1 MLQVC
6 FDCYGSYTT
15 DSVYQWDL
23 NRRLAI
29 RGLDYDSA
37 PAIHFSN
44 KKSKEALVVQ
54 STIEDGVIYCDVPN
68 ILLQEPYDI
77 VGYVCECLDQELT
90 TYETIRIP
98 VKPRVKPADYAY
110 EDNVEIL
117 TYYALMSEI
126 TSVKASTE
134 RTFNSMDASK
144 ASKSELSAVKV
155 EAKNN
160 LDTEI
165 AKVENEIASERA
177 RIDQLVASPEMAE
190 GDFEKEV
197 EDLRIDTKGTTHGS
211 AGTAVRNQIQAL
223 DSKIDANTN
232 QLSSEIDYGLKETNS
247 VVFETGGLSSQ
258 TGVKVSR
265 TDRVRTDFIE
275 VTENEIIEFD
285 KAKTIII
292 YRYNDNKGFI
302 DTATSDFVSL
312 KTVNLQDYAT
322 DNCHFI
328 KILGGYSEPITDCYI
343 ITLYSSKTINDKVN
357 YLQNEIDT
365 ANLFSSIDINVI
377 IGGINSATGNVANQR
392 TDRARTIE
400 YLPLPIT
407 LSNLNTNFN
416 YLAYYYDIDKSF
428 VSADSSFVACEE
440 SITIFGSGFV
450 KVVFQNSTNTEI
462 TEEELASI
470 QGVSGKIPSTTYN
483 KAIID
488 DNSNKINS
496 IEKVVLYPISNNQ
509 IARLGWSVYSGTTPP
524 QQTLPSYA
532 LAYKYG
538 CRIMLC
544 DIRVTSDGAFV
555 CLHDED
561 LGASLG
567 TNYFRKAD
575 GTELTTE
582 EKTRLVSDMT
592 LAELLE
598 LDAGLYKGE
607 QYRGTKV
614 LQLEDFI
621 CWCGNLGC
629 RPMLETKVLLT
640 EAQINEIATMCKKY
654 NVAESVIVADDQ
666 QYLNTTLE
674 MWHTALPNAK
684 TMCVRGG
691 NRNYDNAVVHANSL
705 IACGYETM
713 ISFTNEST
721 ILEKFEE
728 LTECGILLEYSE
740 VNSGNIDALYSDG
753 TLSHIHYPVSSYVNI
768 SQYLIDKLINV

>member
-1 MLQVC
+1 MIM
-6 FDCYGSYTT
+6 SYTPT
-15 DSVYQWDL
+15 DWVQ
-23 NRRLAI
+23 
-29 RGLDYDSA
+29 
-37 PAIHFSN
+37 N
-44 KKSKEALVVQ
+44 K
-54 STIEDGVIYCDVPN
+54 TPIN
-68 ILLQEPYDI
+68 
-77 VGYVCECLDQELT
+77 
-90 TYETIRIP
+90 ET
-98 VKPRVKPADYAY
+98 
-110 EDNVEIL
+110 
-117 TYYALMSEI
+117 
-126 TSVKASTE
+126 
-134 RTFNSMDASK
+134 
-144 ASKSELSAVKV
+144 
-155 EAKNN
+155 N
-160 LDTEI
+160 LDKMERGI
-165 AKVENEIASERA
+165 AEAH
-177 RIDQLVASPEMAE
+177 EMAE
-190 GDFEKEV
+190 ANTE
-197 EDLRIDTKGTTHGS
+197 RIEQI
-211 AGTAVRNQIQAL
+211 AGNQIPEEYLQKAVDDYVTENGSGLATKTDVENL
-223 DSKIDANTN
+223 DN
-232 QLSSEIDYGLKETNS
+232 QLSSEIDYCLTETHN
-247 VVFETGGLSSQ
+247 VVFVIGGLASS
-258 TGVKVSR
+258 TGVNVTR

-275 VTENEIIEFD
+275 ITENEIIEFD
-285 KAKTIII
+285 EEKSIVI
-292 YRYNDNKGFI
+292 YRYNANKEFI
-302 DTATSDFVSL
+302 DTVTSSFVSL
-312 KTVNLQDYAT
+312 KTLNLQDYVV
-322 DNCHFI
+322 NGCRFI
-328 KILGGYSEPITDCYI
+328 KLLGSYSEPITDCYI
-343 ITLYSSKTINDKVN
+343 IKYYQSKKISDNVDS
-357 YLQNEIDT
+357 LQLEIDT
-365 ANLFSSIDINVI
+365 ANLFTPMDINVI
-377 IGGINSATGNVANQR
+377 IGGINGSTGNVANQR
-392 TDRARTIE
+392 TDRARTVE

-407 LSNLNTNFN
+407 LFNLNTNFN
-416 YLAYYYDIDKSF
+416 YLPYYYDIDKSF

-440 SITIFGSGFV
+440 SITILGTGFA

-768 SQYLIDKLINV
+768 SQYLIDKLLNV